1 MGRFPHE
8 PRLHSSS
15 SKYLK
20 VSLLQVN
27 WCVRALTGNQLLCSK
42 NIKSWK
48 KKCKK
53 RITTKNNLVQLGE
66 NMWKVTITH
75 DCSWFLPLSR
85 YCKLPQM
92 IPHRKWSPEWTAN
105 DDPRPQVIPIVDRK
119 WSREE
124 NQNGLDSSYWIIVS
138 RLLSQ
143 QKVLEGHVH
152 GSAHAHLLKCC
163 FSAWHAV
170 SSMQAIWSC
179 HNVQCCQR
187 NTLWDRWDT
196 CEWDY

>member
-1 MGRFPHE
+1 MMGRFPHE

-92 IPHRKWSPEWTAN
+92 IPHRKWSPEWTAS
-105 DDPRPQVIPIVDRK
+105 DPHCRPQMIPRGKSKWPGLKLLDHRVKFVIATKSIRGTRSWLSACSFIKMLFLCVTCCIVYA
-119 WSREE
+119 S
-124 NQNGLDSSYWIIVS
+124 NMIMS
-138 RLLSQ
+138 
-143 QKVLEGHVH
+143 
-152 GSAHAHLLKCC
+152 
-163 FSAWHAV
+163 
-170 SSMQAIWSC
+170 
-179 HNVQCCQR
+179 
-187 NTLWDRWDT
+187 
-196 CEWDY
+196 